1 VVDERR
7 VLISSEPQLSPEE
20 VARRTFGTVFRG
32 FDPTEV
38 RNYLRRVS
46 DELGVARE
54 RQRHVEHLL
63 ADAQSRSNAPPP
75 PLDEATLTAALGEET
90 ARVLQ
95 TAREAS
101 IDIKAKAQENVE
113 RLLRQAHEDAA
124 RIREEAQGIFAVH
137 EAEAIEAAEAIRND
151 AQADADAVRAHA
163 QAESAGVVEA
173 ARERARE
180 MLEEAKEIRAKVL
193 GDVVRRRNVARVQV
207 AQLRAGRERL
217 LDAYRV
223 VRETLDHV
231 TVELGRAEDEAR
243 VAAEAAGQKA
253 GAELAGDAAVDVS
266 ELDPELLGEP
276 VAVDL
281 TADLPDPALA
291 AVIPLPRPDHEQ
303 PSEPEPDTPDAEST
317 AEPESAPDVGGTE
330 ENEPAPPGMDGL
342 PEAPLDIVEPP
353 EDIEEVRIIVPVATE
368 PEPEPAQEPE
378 PEPEA
383 IEPEPEPEVIEP
395 EPEPEPD
402 TVAAEDPVDEAPTEG
417 AGHDPAPVD
426 DLFARIRAGRAEAV
440 AKAQQV
446 LAEATPAGTVP
457 VNGSAPTVTEEDPGD
472 VALRRRDQALEPLSA
487 QLAKRLKRAMQD
499 EQNDVLDHLRVHKGR
514 PGIGDVL
521 PDPDAQGGRYRDVAL
536 PLLVQA
542 AEAGAAAAGDAAA
555 AVDLGPLV
563 ADLADAVTGPLRRR
577 LDDGFAAAARE
588 DDDAGATAER
598 VGAAYREWKMQRM
611 ERLAADQLAAAYALG
626 GYTAAPA
633 GTAMRWI
640 VHDLDGP
647 CPDCDDNALA
657 GPTPRGEAY
666 PTGQAHP
673 PAHAGCHCLLVPAPS
688 T

>member
-1 VVDERR
+1 MVDERR

-63 ADAQSRSNAPPP
+63 ADAQSRSSAPPP
-75 PLDEATLTAALGEET
+75 PLDEASLTAALGAET

-101 IDIKAKAQENVE
+101 ADIKAKAQENVE

-124 RIREEAQGIFAVH
+124 RIREEAEGIFAVK
-137 EAEAIEAAEAIRND
+137 EAEAVEAAESTRND
-151 AQADADAVRAHA
+151 AQADADALRA
-163 QAESAGVVEA
+163 QARAEAEGVLEA

-180 MLEEAKEIRAKVL
+180 MLEEAKEVRAKVL

-223 VRETLDHV
+223 VRGTLDHV
-231 TVELGRAEDEAR
+231 TDELGRAEEEAR
-243 VAAEAAGQKA
+243 AAAERAGQRT
-253 GAELAGDAAVDVS
+253 AGDLTAESDVDVS

-281 TADLPDPALA
+281 AAAVPEPALA
-291 AVIPLPRPDHEQ
+291 AVIPLPLPDDGSGSEAEE
-303 PSEPEPDTPDAEST
+303 PTTDEGAVEEPEP
-317 AEPESAPDVGGTE
+317 
-330 ENEPAPPGMDGL
+330 EPAPLTEDTL

-353 EDIEEVRIIVPVATE
+353 EDIEEVRIIVPIAPEIEAGPEADAAAPEE
-368 PEPEPAQEPE
+368 PEEPVVEQPVAEEPVAE
-378 PEPEA
+378 QPVAEERD
-383 IEPEPEPEVIEP
+383 EVRGEVS
-395 EPEPEPD
+395 D
-402 TVAAEDPVDEAPTEG
+402 DVRG
-417 AGHDPAPVD
+417 PVD

-440 AKAQQV
+440 AHAQQV
-446 LAEATPAGTVP
+446 LADAAPAATAPA
-457 VNGSAPTVTEEDPGD
+457 NGNAPTVTQEDPGESA
-472 VALRRRDQALEPLSA
+472 VLHRDAELEPVSG

-499 EQNDVLDHLRVHKGR
+499 EQNDVLDRLRVHRGR
-514 PGIGDVL
+514 PGLADVL
-521 PDPDAQGGRYRDVAL
+521 PDAGDQGARYRDVAA
-536 PLLVQA
+536 PLLQQ
-542 AEAGAAAAGDAAA
+542 AAAAGAAFAGRPDAVTDLAA
-555 AVDLGPLV
+555 LV
-563 ADLADAVTGPLRRR
+563 AETADAVTGPLRRR

-588 DDDAGATAER
+588 EDDETTTAER
-598 VGAAYREWKMQRM
+598 VGAAYREWKMQRI
-611 ERLAADQLAAAYALG
+611 EQLAADHLAAAFALG
-626 GYTAAPA
+626 AFAATPT
-633 GTAMRWI
+633 GNPMRWI

-657 GPTPRGEAY
+657 GPTPSGEAY
-666 PTGQAHP
+666 PTGQVHP
-673 PAHAGCHCLLVPAPS
+673 PAHAGCHCMLVPVPP